1 MTPGTPCDREKARA
15 ILAHVGRLDEFDRNL
30 SYWIERT
37 EDGRENLVTYGGDV
51 VATNR
56 ETTSWTSPGFPPR
69 LN

>member
-1 MTPGTPCDREKARA
+1 MTSGIRCDREKARA
-15 ILAHVGRLDEFDRNL
+15 ILAHVGRPEDFDPAED
-30 SYWIERT
+30 YWIETT
-37 EDGRENLVTYGGDV
+37 EDGQENLVIYGGDV